1 MIHRLLADLTVL
13 VHGAFVV
20 FVVLGGVLVLWNLRW
35 AWVHLPAAV
44 WGAWVEFAGKIC
56 PLTPLENHLRSL
68 AGEDGYPGGFIE
80 HYVIPLMYPVGL
92 TRDTQFVLGLIVVAI
107 NLIAYAFAI
116 RRALRSRPGDAAA

>member
-1 MIHRLLADLTVL
+1 MIHSLLADLTVL

-35 AWVHLPAAV
+35 AWVHLPAAA
-44 WGAWVEFAGKIC
+44 WGAWVEFAGQMC

-68 AGEDGYPGGFIE
+68 AGEHGYTGGFIE
-80 HYVIPLMYPVGL
+80 HYLIPLMYPVGL

-107 NLIAYAFAI
+107 NLIAYGFAI
-116 RRALRSRPGDAAA
+116 RRALRSRAGASAA